1 MMLSEGPY
9 SRGMGE
15 GGLGGESLP
24 IPIYS
29 TLSSSGQ
36 GTLIQE
42 GVAETVV
49 LGRIYRVLNFVL
61 KIHRLRIAS
70 ALAPLC
76 SLISLLNGV
85 MSGSLAHCFCLL
97 NVSETAVGVGFTA
110 GGGALQLEQQPPQTV
125 KDLGDYV
132 CWEWKRPSVP
142 PGCPHWSLMPPSAH
156 GTHSLIL

>member
-70 ALAPLC
+70 ALPPLC

-97 NVSETAVGVGFTA
+97 NVS
-110 GGGALQLEQQPPQTV
+110 
-125 KDLGDYV
+125 
-132 CWEWKRPSVP
+132 
-142 PGCPHWSLMPPSAH
+142 
-156 GTHSLIL
+156 